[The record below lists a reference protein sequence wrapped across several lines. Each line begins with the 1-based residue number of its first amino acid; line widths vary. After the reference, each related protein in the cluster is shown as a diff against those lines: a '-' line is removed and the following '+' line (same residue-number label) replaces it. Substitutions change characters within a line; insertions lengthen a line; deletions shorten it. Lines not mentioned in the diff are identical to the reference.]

1 MSQENVEIVRQH
13 IAAWS
18 AEEATLALSFLD
30 PYIVMD
36 LSRAGGWGVGEA
48 LYGPGAVAEHFR
60 RYAGTFEDYRW
71 AVQRLTDLGLG
82 AVLVVTTES
91 GRGKGSGALVER
103 SLAVL
108 YTLVDGKIV
117 RITFFE
123 DEQDALEAAGLSE

>member
-36 LSRAGGWGVGEA
+36 LSRTGGWVTDEA
-48 LYGPGAVAEHFR
+48 LYGPEAVAEHFR
-60 RYAGTFEDYRW
+60 RYAGAFEDYRW
-71 AVQRLTDLGLG
+71 TVQRLTDLGAG
-82 AVLVVTTES
+82 AVLVVTIES
-91 GRGKGSGALVER
+91 GRGKGSGVSVER
-103 SLAVL
+103 PLAVL
-108 YTLVDGKIV
+108 YTLVDGKVV

-123 DEQDALEAAGLSE
+123 DEQEALKAAGLPE